1 MDDSACKTSLNWL
14 PLFCQPDAVH
24 KVASVCPKTLHVSL
38 RVQCSMLKPWRV
50 YRMQGI
56 VKEIVVSWL
65 QMFAVCVFDH
75 VQWAG
80 ASGLD
85 PADVALVIEVGMS
98 FHRRQGSML

>member
-1 MDDSACKTSLNWL
+1 
-14 PLFCQPDAVH
+14 
-24 KVASVCPKTLHVSL
+24 
-38 RVQCSMLKPWRV
+38 
-50 YRMQGI
+50 MQGI

-75 VQWAG
+75 VRWAG